1 MNQDED
7 HQENVMR
14 AIVFAIVVC
23 CSSIAFAAEPQTV
36 KLRLK
41 GSAEF
46 GAGLGVVVQNAV
58 LFVDTTRFD
67 GKSGMVRLQ
76 KGLTVIHLVL
86 SSREAGCVPSG
97 EFDKKAFLQR
107 NVIPIP
113 TLPDLTAKGDYVIAV
128 EALESFDPKKTSTST
143 LLQAITSTP
152 ITKLTSMAPWV
163 GPVSVPSVVVDSIH
177 LHVARAEAIT
187 HADKEKIFASA
198 SRFFSRA
205 GTVISIAP
213 GHTALHH
220 QTNRSEPPFDQAQVV
235 LQRDGDSWNAT
246 LDIESKEM
254 SLQGTVPVLLCEPV
268 DRTINE
274 YGSK

>member
-1 MNQDED
+1 
-7 HQENVMR
+7 MR
-14 AIVFAIVVC
+14 TIVFAIVAC

-41 GSAEF
+41 GSAAF
-46 GAGLGVVVQNAV
+46 GAVTDVAVQNAV

-76 KGLTVIHLVL
+76 KGLTVVHLVL

-97 EFDKKAFLQR
+97 EFDKKAFLQH
-107 NVIPIP
+107 NVIPVP
-113 TLPDLTAKGDYVIAV
+113 ALPELPDDGDYVIGI
-128 EALESFDPKKTSTST
+128 EAIESFDPKKTSTST
-143 LLQAITSTP
+143 LLQAITATP

-187 HADKEKIFASA
+187 HADREKIFASA

-205 GTVISIAP
+205 GTVISISP

-220 QTNRSEPPFDQAQVV
+220 QTNRDEPPFDQAQVV

-246 LDIESKEM
+246 LGIESKEM
-254 SLQGTVPVLLCEPV
+254 SVQGTVRVRLCEPV
-268 DRTINE
+268 DRTIDE
-274 YGSK
+274 YGSRK